1 MAFCEKMP
9 EAFPVSD
16 RDGGSQDGLPLAKA
30 EPICDGGSASGTAGN
45 GGEKPAQQRQQCK
58 ESSERMWRSSSAD
71 GKVRAGG
78 EQVLQC
84 WRR

>member
-30 EPICDGGSASGTAGN
+30 EPICDGDRPSGTGIFKKREKNAVQQQP
-45 GGEKPAQQRQQCK
+45 GER
-58 ESSERMWRSSSAD
+58 SENM
-71 GKVRAGG
+71 
-78 EQVLQC
+78 
-84 WRR
+84 